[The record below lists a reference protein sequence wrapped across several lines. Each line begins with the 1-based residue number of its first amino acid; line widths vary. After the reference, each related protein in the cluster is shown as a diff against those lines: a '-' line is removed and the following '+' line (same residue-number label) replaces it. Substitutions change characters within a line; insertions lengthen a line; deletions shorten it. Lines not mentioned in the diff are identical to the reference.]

1 MINIIITIKYY
12 KGSEKM
18 TIKQLNIME
27 NIIKSNIIIDYEY
40 NNYLYYKVYDINN
53 NYVKNNRNNFNN
65 ILINRLNKEI
75 NNIKYIDIDFYKFEN
90 VKNMFNNDHLLSIK
104 IYDKNYKKI
113 FIIEID
119 LKNKKNYNDLKN
131 KLFKYNEMFNIIET
145 IY

>member
-12 KGSEKM
+12 KGFEKM
-18 TIKQLNIME
+18 ENKQLNIME
-27 NIIKSNIIIDYEY
+27 NIIKKHKIIEYEY

-119 LKNKKNYNDLKN
+119 LKNKKNYKDLKN

>member
-18 TIKQLNIME
+18 TIKKLNIME
-27 NIIKSNIIIDYEY
+27 NIIKSNSVIDYEY

-53 NYVKNNRNNFNN
+53 NYVKNNRKQFNN

-119 LKNKKNYNDLKN
+119 LKNKKNYKDLKN

>member
-18 TIKQLNIME
+18 TIKKLNIME
-27 NIIKSNIIIDYEY
+27 NIIKNYKIIDYEY

-53 NYVKNNRNNFNN
+53 NYVKNNRKQFNN

-75 NNIKYIDIDFYKFEN
+75 NNIKYIDIAFYKFEN
-90 VKNMFNNDHLLSIK
+90 VKNMFNKDHLLSIK

-119 LKNKKNYNDLKN
+119 LKNKKNYKDLKN
-131 KLFKYNEMFNIIET
+131 KLFKYNDIFNIIET

>member
-18 TIKQLNIME
+18 TIKKLNIME
-27 NIIKSNIIIDYEY
+27 NIIKSNSVIDYEY

-53 NYVKNNRNNFNN
+53 NYVKNNRKQFNN

-75 NNIKYIDIDFYKFEN
+75 NNIKYIDIDFDKFEN

-119 LKNKKNYNDLKN
+119 LKNKKNYKDLKN

>member
-12 KGSEKM
+12 KGFEKM
-18 TIKQLNIME
+18 ENKQLNIME
-27 NIIKSNIIIDYEY
+27 NIIKNYKIIDYEY

-53 NYVKNNRNNFNN
+53 NYVRNNRKQFNN
-65 ILINRLNKEI
+65 ILINRLNNEI

-90 VKNMFNNDHLLSIK
+90 VKNMFNKDYLLNIK
-104 IYDKNYKKI
+104 LYDKNYKKI

-119 LKNKKNYNDLKN
+119 LKNKNNYEILKN
-131 KLFKYNEMFNIIET
+131 KLFKYEIFNTIET